1 MSINKDII
9 EINPVKININDIF
22 DKKVELGPLLQFN
35 LLQKVIEEFIDRQK
49 KTDEKINKLENKLN
63 KIYLKEING
72 DININNIYN
81 ELEENDLNKND
92 INIKD
97 IEEIDNKDKLNNE
110 EKNYDDELLDNK
122 NINNLNEEDKKDNLN
137 FSGENIEK
145 TNKKDNNIIDENV
158 NKEKDEI
165 NELNN
170 INININDNRIQKSE
184 RKGSSLN
191 QDKILNQLQSKINK
205 LEKKYIEL
213 LNKFSSLNND
223 YKRDLQLLRA
233 KNNGNEAKLSKQE
246 KQIKELSEKLADIN
260 IYDLFKGDSDDI
272 NIDKAT
278 ILIKGI
284 DQRLSKKIEFLDI
297 RTKTN
302 EEDIFK
308 LKNDI
313 IDMKNS
319 NDAVYQLSKN
329 IKENYNKLLND
340 TDSKL
345 NLFQKKYDE
354 ISNLK
359 EIIDNSISKTDLLK
373 FSEEQNQKINDLLSR
388 NYSQNNG
395 DSGTNSDLIQ
405 QLNDI
410 SEGLKTYVNKNLEDT
425 EKFLKNYITNLG
437 IDSINKE
444 ILKIKQE
451 LTKKLN
457 KENLGSI
464 NLKIEQIENI
474 QDNFKLQLDEIKN
487 DLFCCND
494 KCSKAIG
501 MVEYIRGQILNLNK
515 EEKKE
520 STENTKKEDNNT
532 KPIDIDLSEYIT
544 KDNFNQEINKIYKKI
559 EKIAN
564 LESDN
569 YRDIQSIEER
579 LKHFASESALTNIEQ
594 YLINLIDEYKI
605 KDSKKYVEKSEHQKS
620 IKYLEIQI
628 KHLQDM
634 NSKDNENWLL
644 AKKPINNYMC
654 ASCEAYLG
662 DLKNKEEYSAWNK
675 IPSREDYNKK
685 YRLGHGFSKM
695 LKMVNMDLLKKVQ
708 RTNSGANIGIK
719 IDGIKKLNLKNL
731 PKINLQNQIDSSIQ
745 NINFNSDEE
754 NIEKINNS
762 ADNIENSNVI
772 NEPIKS
778 EKNLKTERM
787 INKSNNINSIN
798 ISLSN
803 IKNNDDE
810 KPKVIKI
817 FKKNKK

>member
-1 MSINKDII
+1 MSINEDII

-35 LLQKVIEEFIDRQK
+35 LLQKIIEEFIDRQK

-110 EKNYDDELLDNK
+110 EKNYEDELLDNK

-170 INININDNRIQKSE
+170 INININDSRIQKPE

-319 NDAVYQLSKN
+319 NDAVYQLSKD

-474 QDNFKLQLDEIKN
+474 QDNLKLQLDEIKN

-544 KDNFNQEINKIYKKI
+544 KDNFNEEINKLYKKI
-559 EKIAN
+559 EKI
-564 LESDN
+564 
-569 YRDIQSIEER
+569 
-579 LKHFASESALTNIEQ
+579 
-594 YLINLIDEYKI
+594 
-605 KDSKKYVEKSEHQKS
+605 
-620 IKYLEIQI
+620 EI
-628 KHLQDM
+628 
-634 NSKDNENWLL
+634 
-644 AKKPINNYMC
+644 
-654 ASCEAYLG
+654 
-662 DLKNKEEYSAWNK
+662 
-675 IPSREDYNKK
+675 
-685 YRLGHGFSKM
+685 
-695 LKMVNMDLLKKVQ
+695 
-708 RTNSGANIGIK
+708 
-719 IDGIKKLNLKNL
+719 
-731 PKINLQNQIDSSIQ
+731 
-745 NINFNSDEE
+745 
-754 NIEKINNS
+754 
-762 ADNIENSNVI
+762 
-772 NEPIKS
+772 
-778 EKNLKTERM
+778 
-787 INKSNNINSIN
+787 
-798 ISLSN
+798 
-803 IKNNDDE
+803 
-810 KPKVIKI
+810 
-817 FKKNKK
+817 